1 MLTDYMQ
8 NKIVEKP
15 IFFMN
20 KDNLGGY
27 RSSMKKNDPG
37 RHNFF
42 MSDLERL
49 SKTKN
54 ITMNICDYNDKWT
67 NSEFGNRRLR
77 DELIGSKSLQAL

>member
-37 RHNFF
+37 RNNFF

-49 SKTKN
+49 SNTKN
-54 ITMNICDYNDKWT
+54 ITMSICDYNDKWT